1 MGNVGWA
8 GNFGGNVRAQPRDDH
23 PLPGPADQ
31 GDSGTNRVTA
41 PSSQKTGRGCWT
53 LWSRIELQTC
63 FMGPRTGIVPLYERP
78 VREGQTSRD
87 KGCKQSTLI
96 IALAVFTLLA

>member
-1 MGNVGWA
+1 V
-8 GNFGGNVRAQPRDDH
+8 
-23 PLPGPADQ
+23 
-31 GDSGTNRVTA
+31 
-41 PSSQKTGRGCWT
+41 
-53 LWSRIELQTC
+53 
-63 FMGPRTGIVPLYERP
+63 GPRTGIVPLYERP